1 MRPDLRPDAMRGLT
15 TSAVGNPSA
24 KPAGRKAVS
33 LAIIL
38 AAQVAAMS
46 VWFSSSAAVASIK
59 QQYAIGASQE
69 AMLTTA
75 VQIGFVAG
83 TVVSALLSLADRFD
97 PRRLFALC
105 AAIAAI
111 ATGCLVFMAPVGPG
125 AIALRFLTGICM
137 AGVYPVGMRMAATWA
152 NRDLGLLIGLLV
164 GALTLGSASPHLLA
178 AAGDVEW
185 RAIYGVAS
193 GSALVAALLI
203 TFAKLGPGIRR
214 APSVDLS
221 KIAESWRRTSLRR
234 VNLGYL
240 GHMWELYAMW
250 AWLPVFLHQ
259 SFAARGLQNADTKA
273 AWLTFAAIAAG
284 AAGSWLGGIV
294 ADRRGRTFVTTTA
307 MSASGICALLIGW
320 LYSAP
325 LFLLVPVA
333 IIWGITVIA
342 DSAQFSAS
350 VAELAEPG
358 SVGTLL
364 TAHTC
369 AGFLLTMVSIHLVPE
384 VQALLGWPGA
394 FTMLALGPFAGCAA
408 MLRLRRD
415 PEARFLAGGRR

>member
-1 MRPDLRPDAMRGLT
+1 MRPDLRPDTMRGLA
-15 TSAVGNPSA
+15 TSAAGDPPA

-46 VWFSSSAAVASIK
+46 VWFSSSAAIASIK

-83 TVVSALLSLADRFD
+83 AVVSAHLSLADRFD

-152 NRDLGLLIGLLV
+152 SRDLGLLIGLLV

-178 AAGDVEW
+178 AAATV
-185 RAIYGVAS
+185 
-193 GSALVAALLI
+193 LI
-203 TFAKLGPGIRR
+203 TFAKLGPNIRR

-273 AWLTFAAIAAG
+273 AWLTFATIAAG

-307 MSASGICALLIGW
+307 MSTSGICALLIGW

-325 LFLLVPVA
+325 LSLLVPVA

-364 TAHTC
+364 TAQTC

-384 VQALLGWPGA
+384 VRALLGWPGA
-394 FTMLALGPFAGCAA
+394 PSRC
-408 MLRLRRD
+408 LRWVPSRD
-415 PEARFLAGGRR
+415 VPRC

>member
-1 MRPDLRPDAMRGLT
+1 MSGRT
-15 TSAVGNPSA
+15 TPPGANPLA
-24 KPAGRKAVS
+24 APGTGKALS
-33 LAIIL
+33 LALIL

-46 VWFSSSAAVASIK
+46 VWFSSSAAIAGIK
-59 QQYAIGASQE
+59 QHYTIGASQE
-69 AMLTTA
+69 ALLTTA

-83 TVVSALLSLADRFD
+83 TIVSALLSLADRFD

-105 AAIAAI
+105 AAIAAV
-111 ATGCLVFMAPVGPG
+111 ATACLIFLPPTSGTV
-125 AIALRFLTGICM
+125 ILLRFLTGVCM

-178 AAGDVEW
+178 ATGDVEW

-193 GSALVAALLI
+193 ASALAATVLI
-203 TFAKLGPGIRR
+203 GFVKLGPNIRR
-214 APSVDLS
+214 ASAVDMS
-221 KIAESWRRTSLRR
+221 KIAQSWRRTSLRR

-259 SFAARGLQNADTKA
+259 SFADRGMENSDAKA
-273 AWLTFAAIAAG
+273 AWLTFAAVAVG
-284 AAGSWLGGIV
+284 AVGSWLGGMF
-294 ADRRGRTFVTTTA
+294 ADRRGRTFVTITA
-307 MSASGICALLIGW
+307 MAASGICAALIGW
-320 LYSAP
+320 LYAAP
-325 LFLLVPVA
+325 LAVLIPVA

-350 VAELAEPG
+350 IAELAEPS

-364 TAHTC
+364 TAQTC
-369 AGFLLTMVSIHLVPE
+369 AGFLLTMASIHLVPE
-384 VQALLGWPGA
+384 VRDLFGWPGA
-394 FTMLALGPFAGCAA
+394 FTMLAIGPFAGCIA

-415 PEARFLAGGRR
+415 PEARLLAGGRR

>member
-1 MRPDLRPDAMRGLT
+1 MRPDLRPDAMRGPT
-15 TSAVGNPSA
+15 TSAAGNPSA

-46 VWFSSSAAVASIK
+46 VWFSSSAATASIK

-97 PRRLFALC
+97 PRRLFALS
-105 AAIAAI
+105 AATAAV

-178 AAGDVEW
+178 AVGDVEW

-193 GSALVAALLI
+193 GSALAAALLI
-203 TFAKLGPGIRR
+203 TFAKLGPSIRR
-214 APSVDLS
+214 PPSIDLS

-273 AWLTFAAIAAG
+273 AWLTFATIAAG

-325 LFLLVPVA
+325 LFLLMPVA

-364 TAHTC
+364 TAQTC

-415 PEARFLAGGRR
+415 PEARLLAGGRR